1 MMTMVDPLSNALSNI
16 WNSEL
21 RNKNECIITPA
32 SKLILN
38 VLRVMQKEGYI
49 GEIELIDDGRF
60 GKIRVQLMGRINK
73 CSAIRPRFS
82 VKNKEILMWEKN
94 FLPSRNIG
102 ILILSTSKGIMTSRE
117 ALEKGIGGVLLAY
130 VY

>member
-1 MMTMVDPLSNALSNI
+1 MALVDPLSNALSNI

-60 GKIRVQLMGRINK
+60 GKIRVQLMGRVNK
-73 CSAIRPRFS
+73 CGAIRPRFS
-82 VKNKEILMWEKN
+82 VKNKEILMWEKK

-117 ALEKGIGGVLLAY
+117 ALEKGLGGILLAY